1 MADPRRKTLV
11 SDARAA
17 LAQCAGV
24 NVRLAERRI
33 THFLEQRMSD
43 AGLSLAQLG
52 LLAHIAAAR
61 DDTITALAARV
72 GLDQSTLSRNLRGLE
87 EAGLVEIVAA
97 ETDLRRRA
105 VWLTEAGAR
114 RLEGAMASWRKANA
128 ALSRLIDGALV
139 RQLAAETAA
148 LAPGAQA

>member
-1 MADPRRKTLV
+1 MIDPKNGRRRTLV
-11 SDARAA
+11 NDARAA

-24 NVRLAERRI
+24 SARLAERRI
-33 THFLEQRMSD
+33 THFLEQHMGD
-43 AGLSLAQLG
+43 AGLSLSQFG
-52 LLAHIAAAR
+52 LLAHIAAAH

-114 RLEGAMASWRKANA
+114 RLESALASWRTAHA
-128 ALSRLIDGALV
+128 ALSRLMDS
-139 RQLAAETAA
+139 A
-148 LAPGAQA
+148 LARRLATETEALA